1 MGDVTRYQEL
11 VEGILEEYAS
21 YKPSYGD
28 VEVET
33 IFNPSIGHYQLMTVG
48 WHGQHRVHGSV
59 LHVNIKGGKIW
70 IQHDG
75 TEEGIANRLVAA
87 GVPREDIVLA
97 FHTPFMRKF
106 TDFAVS

>member
-48 WHGQHRVHGSV
+48 WQG
-59 LHVNIKGGKIW
+59 
-70 IQHDG
+70 
-75 TEEGIANRLVAA
+75 
-87 GVPREDIVLA
+87 
-97 FHTPFMRKF
+97 
-106 TDFAVS
+106 